1 MLKAIDGGTPRAP
14 GASAGY
20 RDARMTPIIA
30 DVSTAPDRGARYFR
44 ADLQVHTPAD
54 GRWSGEKPSDP
65 DRRAAVALDYLRAA
79 HERGI
84 EVVGITEHHD
94 VTWID
99 ELRHAASVLDIHV
112 MPGFEIETQ
121 EGIHVLCLFEPRAR
135 LAELEDALTRLGLP
149 RTLRDSAKATKI
161 GSTLT
166 LRELVRTVQDD
177 SGGICIAAHVTSNKG
192 ILDTLEGRARA
203 DCWKTPELLAAD
215 VPMDVALFPHEGTK
229 RILAN
234 NDENYRRER
243 KLAYVQTS
251 DARSAEAIGTQSVW
265 IKMQRP
271 SVEGLRQAFLDPG
284 SRISFEDPYATR
296 AAGEIL
302 SIGWEGGFLD
312 GQSVGLSPELSC
324 LIGSKGTGK
333 STVIESLRWAFDLDA
348 PSGGDTK
355 SLLEHAI
362 RNGSKVTVRLRTS
375 APAAEHTIERTMP
388 HAPVVRDA
396 IGTVVADLAPHSLMQ
411 LRVFSQKQLYD
422 TAQSVAGR
430 LELIDEFARDD
441 LAVVRAEERRQIAAL
456 QAGARTMQQEL
467 ARIEQWEEQLSELP
481 ALEQWRKRFADA
493 GFEERLRERRALDRE
508 EARWAALDA
517 ALLQRL
523 RALETLRDET
533 PPPTTAQASDDWPNV
548 DLLRSAEALVAAA
561 TTSFADALDATRADL
576 VDARTKLAD
585 ARGTWSARRAARQAD
600 FDAALRDLQSSM
612 PDVDPERY
620 LDVERRIEA
629 LVPLQEELQRSR
641 GRVALGRDGRDQAIK
656 ELEDLRAKKYRIRQ
670 AAAEHL
676 TKATDRDVRV
686 RVDYQGDRSKVL
698 ESLRRRKTGV
708 RGAALE
714 TMVGHADFTPAELV
728 RRVRDRR
735 LPGSFG
741 LPDGQ
746 AATLERELTEPDLLT
761 LEVAELCDEATV
773 ELDIGILGTRRY
785 QPLSDL
791 SPGQKSTAILLL
803 TLQSGAE
810 PLLIDQPEDDLDNR
824 FVYDD
829 VVQRLRSAKR
839 RRQLVVATHNANI
852 PVLGDAEQIIVLEAV
867 SADPPR
873 GRVSGHGPMDDAGVR
888 SAAEQ
893 ILEGGEQAFR
903 KRREKYGW

>member
-1 MLKAIDGGTPRAP
+1 M
-14 GASAGY
+14 
-20 RDARMTPIIA
+20 
-30 DVSTAPDRGARYFR
+30 
-44 ADLQVHTPAD
+44 
-54 GRWSGEKPSDP
+54 
-65 DRRAAVALDYLRAA
+65 
-79 HERGI
+79 
-84 EVVGITEHHD
+84 VGITEHHD
-94 VTWID
+94 VSWID
-99 ELRHAASVLDIHV
+99 ELRHAASALHMYV
-112 MPGFEIETQ
+112 MPGFEVETQ
-121 EGIHVLCLFEPRAR
+121 EGIHVLCLFEPRAPV
-135 LAELEDALTRLGLP
+135 AELEDALARLGLP
-149 RTLRDSAKATKI
+149 RTLRDTSKSTNI
-161 GSTLT
+161 RSTLT
-166 LRELVRTVQDD
+166 LRELVSTVQDGC
-177 SGGICIAAHVTSNKG
+177 GGICVASHVTSDKG
-192 ILDTLEGRARA
+192 ILKALERGGARA
-203 DCWKTPELLAAD
+203 DCWKTPELLAAHI
-215 VPMDVALFPHEGTK
+215 PTDVALFPHEGTK

-234 NDENYRRER
+234 EDENYRRER
-243 KLAYVQTS
+243 PLAYVQTS
-251 DARSAEAIGTQSVW
+251 DARSADDIGTQSVW

-284 SRISFEDPYATR
+284 SRITSADPYAAR

-348 PSGGDTK
+348 PMGGDAK

-362 RNGSKVTVRLRTS
+362 RPGSKVTVRLKTS
-375 APAAEHTIERTMP
+375 APPSQHTIERTMP

-396 IGTVVADLAPHSLMQ
+396 IGTVVPDLAPRSLMQ

-422 TAQSVAGR
+422 TAQSVEGR
-430 LELIDEFARDD
+430 LELIDEFARDS
-441 LAVVRAEERRQIAAL
+441 LASVRAEERRQL
-456 QAGARTMQQEL
+456 SSLDAGAQAMRQEI
-467 ARIEQWEEQLSELP
+467 ARIEQWEEQLTELP
-481 ALEQWRKRFADA
+481 SLEQWRKRFADA
-493 GFEERLRERRALDRE
+493 GFEDRLRERRALDRE
-508 EARWAALDA
+508 ETRWAALDA

-523 RALETLRDET
+523 RALEGLRNET
-533 PPPTTAQASDDWPNV
+533 PPPTTAQATDDWPNV
-548 DLLRSAEALVAAA
+548 DLLRTAEDLVAAT
-561 TTSFADALDATRADL
+561 TTSFGAELDSTRANL
-576 VDARTKLAD
+576 VA
-585 ARGTWSARRAARQAD
+585 ARGRLAKTHATWAARRAARQAD

-629 LVPLQEELQRSR
+629 LVPMKEDLERAR
-641 GRVALGRDGRDQAIK
+641 GRLTAGREGRANAIK
-656 ELEDLRAKKYRIRQ
+656 ELEDLRAHKYRLRA
-670 AAAEHL
+670 AAAEEL
-676 TKATDRDVRV
+676 TTATDGDVRV
-686 RVDYQGDRSKVL
+686 RVEYQGDRSKL
-698 ESLRRRKTGV
+698 LDGLRRRKTGV

-714 TMVGHADFTPAELV
+714 TMVGHPEFTPAELA
-728 RRVRDRR
+728 RRVRNRR
-735 LPGSFG
+735 LSGSFG

-746 AATLERELTEPDLLT
+746 AAALERELTEADLLT

-773 ELDIGILGTRRY
+773 ELDIGTLGNRSY
-785 QPLSDL
+785 QPLNAL

-803 TLQSGAE
+803 TLQSGSE
-810 PLLIDQPEDDLDNR
+810 PLMIDQPEDDLDNR

-873 GRVSGHGPMDDAGVR
+873 GRVSADGPMDDADVR

>member
-1 MLKAIDGGTPRAP
+1 
-14 GASAGY
+14 
-20 RDARMTPIIA
+20 MTSIVLEGLA
-30 DVSTAPDRGARYFR
+30 APDRGARYFR

-54 GRWSGEKPSDP
+54 ARWPGQQPSDP
-65 DRRAAVALDYLRAA
+65 DERATVARDYLRAA
-79 HERGI
+79 QARGM

-94 VTWID
+94 VSWID
-99 ELRHAASVLDIHV
+99 ELRHAASALHMYV
-112 MPGFEIETQ
+112 MPGFEVETQ
-121 EGIHVLCLFEPRAR
+121 EGIHVLCLFDPRAPV
-135 LAELEDALTRLGLP
+135 AELEDALARLGLP
-149 RTLRDSAKATKI
+149 RTLRETSKSTNI
-161 GSTLT
+161 RSTLT
-166 LRELVRTVQDD
+166 LRDLITTVQDGC
-177 SGGICIAAHVTSNKG
+177 GGICIAAHVTTDKG
-192 ILDTLEGRARA
+192 ILKALEKGGARA
-203 DCWKTPELLAAD
+203 DCWKAAELLAAQI
-215 VPMDVALFPHEGTK
+215 PTDVALFPHEGTK

-234 NDENYRRER
+234 EDENYRRER
-243 KLAYVQTS
+243 PLAYVQTS
-251 DARSAEAIGTQSVW
+251 DARTPDDIGTQSVW

-271 SVEGLRQAFLDPG
+271 SVEGLRQAFLDAD
-284 SRISFEDPYATR
+284 SRITSEDPYAAR

-312 GQSVGLSPELSC
+312 GQSVGLSPELNC

-333 STVIESLRWAFDLDA
+333 STIIESLRWAFDLDA
-348 PSGGDTK
+348 PLGGDTK

-362 RNGSKVTVRLRTS
+362 RPGSKVTVRLRTS
-375 APAAEHTIERTMP
+375 APPSEHTIERTMP

-396 IGTVVADLAPHSLMQ
+396 IGSVVADLAPRSLMQ

-422 TAQSVAGR
+422 TAQSVEGR

-441 LAVVRAEERRQIAAL
+441 LAPIRAEERRQLSAL
-456 QAGARTMQQEL
+456 DAGARAMQQEI

-481 ALEQWRKRFADA
+481 ALEQWRRRFADA

-508 EARWAALDA
+508 EGRWGALDT

-523 RALETLRDET
+523 RALEGLRKAT
-533 PPPTTAQASDDWPNV
+533 PPPTTAQAAEDWPNV
-548 DLLRSAEALVAAA
+548 DLLRTAEDLVGAA
-561 TTSFADALDATRADL
+561 TTSFDADLDVTRANL
-576 VDARTKLAD
+576 VA
-585 ARGTWSARRAARQAD
+585 ARGALVETRATWAARRAARQAD
-600 FDAALRDLQSSM
+600 FDAALRDLQTSM

-629 LVPLQEELQRSR
+629 LVPLQGDLERAR
-641 GRVALGRDGRDQAIK
+641 GQVALGREGRAQAIK
-656 ELEDLRAKKYRIRQ
+656 ELEDLRAKKYRIR
-670 AAAEHL
+670 AGAAEQL
-676 TKATDRDVRV
+676 TRATDGDVRV
-686 RVDYQGDRSKVL
+686 RVEYQGDRLKL
-698 ESLRRRKTGV
+698 LDALRRRKTGV

-714 TMVGHADFTPAELV
+714 TMVGHAQFTPAELA
-728 RRVRDRR
+728 RRVRERR
-735 LPGSFG
+735 LAGSFG

-746 AATLERELTEPDLLT
+746 AAALERELTEADLLT

-773 ELDIGILGTRRY
+773 ELDIGTPRDSRY
-785 QPLSDL
+785 QALSDL

-803 TLQSGAE
+803 TLQSGSE
-810 PLLIDQPEDDLDNR
+810 PLMIDQPEDDLDNR

-873 GRVSGHGPMDDAGVR
+873 GRVSADGPMDDEDVR

>member
-1 MLKAIDGGTPRAP
+1 
-14 GASAGY
+14 
-20 RDARMTPIIA
+20 MTPIIA
-30 DVSTAPDRGARYFR
+30 DAFTAPDRGARYFR

-54 GRWSGEKPSDP
+54 SRWPGQKPSDP
-65 DRRAAVALDYLRAA
+65 DERASVALDYLRAA
-79 HERGI
+79 QGRGI

-94 VTWID
+94 VSWID
-99 ELRHAASVLDIHV
+99 ELRHAASALHMHV
-112 MPGFEIETQ
+112 MPGFEVETK
-121 EGIHVLCLFEPRAR
+121 EGIHVLCLFEPRAPV
-135 LAELEDALTRLGLP
+135 AALEDALARLGLP
-149 RTLRDSAKATKI
+149 RSLRDASKSTNI
-161 GSTLT
+161 RSTLT
-166 LRELVRTVQDD
+166 LRELVTTVQDNC
-177 SGGICIAAHVTSNKG
+177 GGICIAAHVTSDKG
-192 ILDTLEGRARA
+192 ILKALDGGARA
-203 DCWKTPELLAAD
+203 DCWKTPELLAAHI
-215 VPMDVALFPHEGTK
+215 PTDVALFANEGTK

-234 NDENYRRER
+234 EDENYRRER

-251 DARSAEAIGTQSVW
+251 DARSPDDVGTQSVW

-271 SVEGLRQAFLDPG
+271 SVEGLRQAFLDPE
-284 SRISFEDPYATR
+284 SRISSADPYAAR

-302 SIGWEGGFLD
+302 SISWEGGFLD

-348 PSGGDTK
+348 PTGGDTE
-355 SLLEHAI
+355 SLLAHAI
-362 RNGSKVTVRLRTS
+362 RPGSKVTVRLRTS
-375 APAAEHTIERTMP
+375 APTAEHIVERTMP
-388 HAPVVRDA
+388 HAPVVRDV
-396 IGTVVADLAPHSLMQ
+396 IGSVVPEVAPRSLMQ

-422 TAQSVAGR
+422 TAQSVEGR

-456 QAGARTMQQEL
+456 QAGARAMQQEL

-493 GFEERLRERRALDRE
+493 GFEDRLRERRALDRE

-523 RALETLRDET
+523 RALEGLRDET
-533 PPPTTAQASDDWPNV
+533 PPATTAQASDDWPNV
-548 DLLRSAEALVAAA
+548 DLLGSAEALVAAA
-561 TTSFADALDATRADL
+561 TTSFADGLDAMRADIL
-576 VDARTKLAD
+576 AARARLAD
-585 ARGTWSARRAARQAD
+585 ARGTWTARRAARQAD

-629 LVPLQEELQRSR
+629 LVPLQEELQRAR
-641 GRVALGRDGRDQAIK
+641 ERVALGREGRNQAIK
-656 ELEDLRAKKYRIRQ
+656 ELEDLRAKKYRIRE

-676 TKATDRDVRV
+676 TKATDGDVRV
-686 RVDYQGDRSKVL
+686 QVDYQGDRSKML

-714 TMVGHADFTPAELV
+714 TMIGHADFTPAELA

-735 LPGSFG
+735 LAGSFA

-746 AATLERELTEPDLLT
+746 AATLERELTEADLLT

-773 ELDIGILGTRRY
+773 ELDIGTPGSRRY
-785 QPLSDL
+785 QTLSDL

-803 TLQSGAE
+803 TLQSGSE

-852 PVLGDAEQIIVLEAV
+852 PVLGDAEQILVLEAV

-873 GRVSGHGPMDDAGVR
+873 GHVSAHGPMDDAGVR

>member
-1 MLKAIDGGTPRAP
+1 
-14 GASAGY
+14 
-20 RDARMTPIIA
+20 MTPIIA
-30 DVSTAPDRGARYFR
+30 DAVTSPDRGARYFR

-54 GRWSGEKPSDP
+54 ASWSGQEPRDP
-65 DRRAAVALDYLRAA
+65 DERARVALDYLCAA
-79 HERGI
+79 QARGV

-94 VTWID
+94 VSWID
-99 ELRHAASVLDIHV
+99 ELRHAASRLQMHV
-112 MPGFEIETQ
+112 MPGFEVETQ
-121 EGIHVLCLFEPRAR
+121 EGIHVLCLFEPRAPVF
-135 LAELEDALTRLGLP
+135 ALEDALVRFGLP
-149 RTLRDSAKATKI
+149 KSTRDASKSTNIRSTLALRD
-161 GSTLT
+161 
-166 LRELVRTVQDD
+166 LVTTVQDHC
-177 SGGICIAAHVTSNKG
+177 GGICIAAHVTSGKG
-192 ILDTLEGRARA
+192 ILKALEGGARA
-203 DCWKTPELLAAD
+203 DCWKAPELLAAQIPTKG
-215 VPMDVALFPHEGTK
+215 VTHEGTR
-229 RILAN
+229 RILVN
-234 NDENYRRER
+234 EDENFLRER
-243 KLAYVQTS
+243 KLAYVHTS
-251 DARSAEAIGTQSVW
+251 DARSPENIGTQSVW

-271 SVEGLRQAFLDPG
+271 SVEGLRQAFLDPE
-284 SRISFEDPYATR
+284 SRISSEDPYTAR

-302 SIGWEGGFLD
+302 SIGWDGGFLD

-333 STVIESLRWAFDLDA
+333 STVIESLRWALDLDA
-348 PSGGDTK
+348 LMGGDTE
-355 SLLEHAI
+355 SLLDHAI
-362 RNGSKVTVRLRTS
+362 RPGSKVTVRLRTS
-375 APAAEHTIERTMP
+375 APTAEHTIERTMP

-396 IGTVVADLAPHSLMQ
+396 IGSVVANLAPHSLMH

-422 TAQSVAGR
+422 TAQSVEGR

-441 LAVVRAEERRQIAAL
+441 LAAVRAEERRQLAAL
-456 QAGARTMQQEL
+456 HAGARALQQEL
-467 ARIEQWEEQLSELP
+467 TRIEQWEEQLSELP

-508 EARWAALDA
+508 EARWTALDA

-523 RALETLRDET
+523 RALEGLRDET
-533 PPPTTAQASDDWPNV
+533 PPPTTAQASGDWPNV
-548 DLLRSAEALVAAA
+548 DLLRTAEALVAAA
-561 TTSFADALDATRADL
+561 TTSFAAALDALRADL
-576 VDARTKLAD
+576 FAARARLAD
-585 ARGTWSARRAARQAD
+585 TRGTWTARRAGRQAD

-620 LDVERRIEA
+620 LDVERGIEA
-629 LVPLQEELQRSR
+629 LIPLQEELQRARDRS
-641 GRVALGRDGRDQAIK
+641 ALGRHERSQAIR
-656 ELEDLRAKKYRIRQ
+656 ELEDLRARKYRIRD
-670 AAAEHL
+670 AAAKDL
-676 TKATDRDVRV
+676 TKATNHDVRV
-686 RVDYQGDRSKVL
+686 RIDYQGDRSMLL

-708 RGAALE
+708 RGTALE
-714 TMVGHADFTPAELV
+714 TMVGHAEFTPAELA

-735 LPGSFG
+735 LTGSFG

-746 AATLERELTEPDLLT
+746 AAGLERELTEPDLLT

-773 ELDIGILGTRRY
+773 ELDLGTPGDRRY
-785 QPLSDL
+785 RPLSDL

-803 TLQSGAE
+803 TLQSGSE

-873 GRVSGHGPMDDAGVR
+873 GHVSAHGPMDDAGVR
-888 SAAEQ
+888 SAAEK